1 MRRYNEDLYKGE
13 EEVFEGGLAEK
24 MGLKAGDIIT
34 AINGEEVEDTMAFRK
49 KLYLMREGDKLEL
62 TVIQDGQTKT
72 LSETIQPA
80 DGNSL

>member
-1 MRRYNEDLYKGE
+1 MFIY
-13 EEVFEGGLAEK
+13 EVFEGGLAEK

>member
-1 MRRYNEDLYKGE
+1 
-13 EEVFEGGLAEK
+13 
-24 MGLKAGDIIT
+24 
-34 AINGEEVEDTMAFRK
+34 MAFRM

>member
-1 MRRYNEDLYKGE
+1 MKSLKVDL
-13 EEVFEGGLAEK
+13 LQK

>member
-1 MRRYNEDLYKGE
+1 MCIRDS
-13 EEVFEGGLAEK
+13 
-24 MGLKAGDIIT
+24 IIT

-80 DGNSL
+80 DGNNL